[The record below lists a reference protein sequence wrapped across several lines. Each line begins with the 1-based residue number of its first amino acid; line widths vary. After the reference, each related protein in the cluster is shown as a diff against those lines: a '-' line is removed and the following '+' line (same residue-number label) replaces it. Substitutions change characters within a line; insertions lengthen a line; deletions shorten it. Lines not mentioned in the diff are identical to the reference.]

1 MNHIKKRLTEIVA
14 ATALVMGSLSLAQ
27 VADSEQEKIRTLLK
41 TYEQVLNASDVPG
54 VLKLYTHDGVFMP
67 QHSPSAVGIE
77 AIEGAYKAVFEA
89 IDLNVEFDIVEI
101 KLVADDWAF
110 ARTNSAGMTTI
121 HVTGDKVAE
130 ANQELFV
137 LQKMADGDW
146 KIARYAFSTTNP
158 PRQPS

>member
-1 MNHIKKRLTEIVA
+1 
-14 ATALVMGSLSLAQ
+14 
-27 VADSEQEKIRTLLK
+27 
-41 TYEQVLNASDVPG
+41 
-54 VLKLYTHDGVFMP
+54 
-67 QHSPSAVGIE
+67 
-77 AIEGAYKAVFEA
+77 
-89 IDLNVEFDIVEI
+89 
-101 KLVADDWAF
+101 
-110 ARTNSAGMTTI
+110 MTTI